1 MKETDRMPFIQPI
14 GSDGKPIVFI
24 PYDFSNWKS
33 DRIKKINNMSYQNR
47 MPFSGLDKKVKF
59 YPQGYPYSESLNNT
73 RMPHIQTYH
82 EEISKPKY
90 GFVSTS
96 DGRIGFLSEDY
107 KSHTSGT
114 DHTKASMYWVKVKMK
129 DKNEPELFVEYKT
142 EEEREI
148 ALQEMCDI
156 LHVNKNN

>member
-33 DRIKKINNMSYQNR
+33 DRIKKIIKN
-47 MPFSGLDKKVKF
+47 

-73 RMPHIQTYH
+73 RMPHIPQGYLYQN
-82 EEISKPKY
+82 EYKEKPKY

-114 DHTKASMYWVKVKMK
+114 DWTRGSHYWVKVKMK